1 MQYNNK
7 IILQAL
13 FLSPLITQ
21 ILLAVIFITMNK
33 TYDIQ
38 SLATV
43 LGITGIIYIIYCIIV
58 IPIAYAI
65 SIWLAAKDWLNFFSI
80 VSGSLFI
87 WLIVTI
93 IGYLVFI
100 GSFPNQLWK
109 LFSNWYFYI
118 IAVFTG
124 CCYWSFL
131 NIFSKNSQLISNITD
146 KAND

>member
-43 LGITGIIYIIYCIIV
+43 LGITGIIYIIYCI
-58 IPIAYAI
+58 
-65 SIWLAAKDWLNFFSI
+65 I

>member
-65 SIWLAAKDWLNFFSI
+65 SIWPAARHWLNFFSI
-80 VSGSLFI
+80 VTGSLFM

-93 IGYLVFI
+93 IGYLVFT
-100 GSFPNQLWK
+100 GSFPKPLWE

-118 IAVFTG
+118 IAVFIG
-124 CCYWSFL
+124 CCYWIFL
-131 NIFSKNSQLISNITD
+131 NIFSKKITT
-146 KAND
+146 N

>member
-93 IGYLVFI
+93 IGYLVFT

-124 CCYWSFL
+124 
-131 NIFSKNSQLISNITD
+131 
-146 KAND
+146 

>member
-43 LGITGIIYIIYCIIV
+43 LGITGMIYIIYCIIV

-65 SIWLAAKDWLNFFSI
+65 SIWPAARHWLNFFSI
-80 VSGSLFI
+80 VTGSLFM

-93 IGYLVFI
+93 IGYLVFT
-100 GSFPNQLWK
+100 GSFPKPLWE

-118 IAVFTG
+118 IAVFIG
-124 CCYWSFL
+124 CCYWIFL
-131 NIFSKNSQLISNITD
+131 NIFSKKITTNSQD
-146 KAND
+146 YR

>member
-43 LGITGIIYIIYCIIV
+43 LGITGMIYIIYCIIV

-65 SIWLAAKDWLNFFSI
+65 SIWLAAKDWLYFF
-80 VSGSLFI
+80 
-87 WLIVTI
+87 
-93 IGYLVFI
+93 
-100 GSFPNQLWK
+100 
-109 LFSNWYFYI
+109 
-118 IAVFTG
+118 
-124 CCYWSFL
+124 
-131 NIFSKNSQLISNITD
+131 
-146 KAND
+146 

>member
-93 IGYLVFI
+93 IGYLVFT

-118 IAVFTG
+118 IAVFIG
-124 CCYWSFL
+124 CCYWIFL
-131 NIFSKNSQLISNITD
+131 NIFSKKITT
-146 KAND
+146 N

>member
-43 LGITGIIYIIYCIIV
+43 LGITGMIYIIYCIIV

-65 SIWLAAKDWLNFFSI
+65 SIWPAARHWLNFFSI
-80 VSGSLFI
+80 VTGSLFM

-93 IGYLVFI
+93 IGYLVFT
-100 GSFPNQLWK
+100 GSFPKPLWE

-118 IAVFTG
+118 IAVFIG
-124 CCYWSFL
+124 CCYWIFL
-131 NIFSKNSQLISNITD
+131 NIFSKKITT
-146 KAND
+146 N

>member
-13 FLSPLITQ
+13 FSSPLITQ
-21 ILLAVIFITMNK
+21 ILLAVIFIAMNK

-65 SIWLAAKDWLNFFSI
+65 SIWLATRHWLNFFSI
-80 VSGSLFI
+80 VSGSLFM

-93 IGYLVFI
+93 IGYLVFT
-100 GSFPNQLWK
+100 GSFPKPLWE

-124 CCYWSFL
+124 CCYWIFL
-131 NIFSKNSQLISNITD
+131 NIFSKKSQLINKITD